1 MVVPLPASAVPRR
14 LLARAVFTVVVAVLA
29 FGGSSLDASVAPDA
43 SPDREL
49 TVFAANDSYPYS
61 YRNEKGEVEGFAID
75 LCDAVSRVMKLKVR
89 RVFLSSK
96 EMVQRFSDGQGD
108 LCQMLTYAPERE
120 KFASFSVPFLIFH
133 GSIFV
138 RKGETRFRSMVDL
151 LQRNARIASPEQGY
165 QYALAY
171 GIPGDRLIEEPV
183 AACIRDLQEGKVDVA
198 LVAQFTGL
206 AEAKHMNA
214 DLVVTSG
221 APIEDLAVK
230 YCFTAH
236 VGDTRLIEQLNE
248 GLAIVNQS
256 GEFGQIYHKWFG
268 NYDSSQVSSQEVIAI
283 GAIVL
288 VVGLGASLWGLFRQ
302 RQLRHRLAEQ
312 AEELAQ
318 SKGFLAEAQR
328 FARIGHWQYRTDREP
343 MADWSEEAFRI
354 MGCDPRGPAPSVE
367 VAAASIVEADR
378 AKWIG
383 CVAVARTQGVPFNI
397 DVAIQPDRS
406 VRRTVNIRGRAL
418 RGSNDAIVGVFGVIQ
433 DVTTWRAA
441 EIALR
446 DSEQLLRA
454 LYDNMPQALGVV
466 ERSGSDWPMVS
477 LNPAASRL
485 LSRAEA
491 LSSTPKTFADLG
503 LVCKSGP
510 EWTELLENCIE
521 TKQPI
526 KLDTRSTDGRREMAL
541 TLVPLDKANNRP
553 RCCFLVEDVTDQ
565 RQKDAEISQGRRLR
579 AIGELVGGIAHEFNN
594 LLTPILLKSEQLRE
608 DWINNPALASD
619 LKIISEAAT
628 RSADL
633 TRRLLTFG
641 RKDEGRP
648 EWIDLQ
654 ELIRNNIEFLRH
666 TIDRRIRIVTDIPST
681 TPPVFLSGWDLHQI
695 LLNLLLNARDAL
707 IERLAQSKDTAWEPC
722 IWITAAVVPAERIK
736 PFAPKGPLPQEWV
749 RLTIRDNGKGM
760 PAEVLERVFE
770 PFFTTKPVGSGTGLG
785 LATTWHMVAEFG
797 GRIDVES
804 AADQGTAFHVC
815 LPGDPNG
822 GERPVASASELSGA
836 VADREPSLRI
846 LLAEDEDTIAKL
858 MQKLLRGRG
867 HAVTV
872 VTSGSEAWSV
882 ISGHPSDYDLIV
894 MDLNMPGLT
903 GLELARKMRAMD
915 FPGAMMV
922 MTGRVTDEDR
932 AELEKLSVKAIVQKP
947 FTVDEF
953 LRAFFV
959 SIGRRVAGR

>member
-1 MVVPLPASAVPRR
+1 MTLRPLYAFLATLIAWGAWVSPSLEASP
-14 LLARAVFTVVVAVLA
+14 
-29 FGGSSLDASVAPDA
+29 APDVSA
-43 SPDREL
+43 DREL
-49 TVFAANDSYPYS
+49 VSFAANDSYPYS
-61 YRNEKGEVEGFAID
+61 YRNERGEVEGFAID
-75 LCDAVSRVMKLKVR
+75 LSDAVARVMKLKIK
-89 RVFLSSK
+89 RVYLSSN
-96 EMVQRFSDGQGD
+96 EMRQRFANGQGD
-108 LCQMLTYAPERE
+108 LCQMLTYIPERE
-120 KFASFSVPFLIFH
+120 SFAAFSVPFLIFH

-138 RKGETRFRSMVDL
+138 RRGETRFRSMAEL
-151 LQRNARIASPEQGY
+151 LERNARIASPEQGY
-165 QYALAY
+165 AYALAY
-171 GIPGDRLIEEPV
+171 GIPRDRLIQEAS
-183 AACIRDLQEGKVDVA
+183 AACIRDLQDGKVDVA
-198 LVAQFTGL
+198 LLAQFTGL

-221 APIEDLAVK
+221 APIEEYTVK
-230 YCFTAH
+230 YCFTTH
-236 VGDTRLIEQLNE
+236 VGDSKLLEQLNE
-248 GLAIVNQS
+248 GLAIINQS
-256 GEFGQIYHKWFG
+256 GEFGQIYRKWFG
-268 NYDSSQVSSQEVIAI
+268 SYDSSQISTQQIVTV
-283 GAIVL
+283 GACVL
-288 VVGLGASLWGLFRQ
+288 ALGLGASLWGLLRQ
-302 RQLRHRLAEQ
+302 RQLRKRLAEQ

-343 MADWSEEAFRI
+343 KADWSDEAFRI

-367 VAAASIVEADR
+367 AAAASIVEADR

-383 CVAVARTQGVPFNI
+383 CVDVARVQGVPFNI
-397 DVAIQPDRS
+397 DVSIQPDRS

-418 RGSNDAIVGVFGVIQ
+418 RGPGDVIVGVFGVIQ

-485 LSRAEA
+485 LARADA
-491 LSSTPKTFADLG
+491 VSSTPKKFADLG
-503 LVCKSGP
+503 LAWKSGP
-510 EWTELLENCIE
+510 EWTELLEHCIE

-526 KLDTRSTDGRREMAL
+526 KLDTRSLDGRREMAL

-553 RCCFLVEDVTDQ
+553 RCCFLVDDVTD
-565 RQKDAEISQGRRLR
+565 RKQKDAEISQGRRLR

-608 DWINNPALASD
+608 DWIDTPSLAAD

-666 TIDRRIRIVTDIPST
+666 TIDRRIRIVTDIPAT

-707 IERLAQSKDTAWEPC
+707 IERLAQSTDAAWEPC
-722 IWITAAVVPAERIK
+722 IWITAAVVPAERVK

-760 PAEVLERVFE
+760 PSEVLERVFE

-804 AADQGTAFHVC
+804 AADQGTAFHVS

-822 GERPVASASELSGA
+822 GERRDPPPAEHVSA
-836 VADREPSLRI
+836 VQDREPSLRI
-846 LLAEDEDTIAKL
+846 LLAEDEDTIARL

-872 VTSGSEAWSV
+872 VTAGSEAWAV
-882 ISGHPSDYDLIV
+882 ISKFPQDYDLIV

-903 GLELARKMRAMD
+903 GLELARKMSSIQ

-932 AELEKLSVKAIVQKP
+932 LELERLGVKAIVQKP

-953 LRAFFV
+953 LRGFFT
-959 SIGRRVAGR
+959 SIGRQVPKP